1 MVSSSHSSH
10 LTTTSNKRMEK
21 PDLCSRFW
29 TSKKQISELKGCP
42 EMPLGF
48 SGGLKKLPANA
59 GDGGS
64 IPGWGRPPGEGNSN
78 PLQSSCLENSL
89 DREAWRATV
98 HGVAKDR
105 TQLSAWAHMHAET
118 PLTGNGMKET
128 HHKITIQ
135 NSRGHYGRI
144 LDLCSI
150 CELLKKY
157 KLNKINTALKINHA
171 FLSS

>member
-1 MVSSSHSSH
+1 MSY
-10 LTTTSNKRMEK
+10 LAT
-21 PDLCSRFW
+21 
-29 TSKKQISELKGCP
+29 
-42 EMPLGF
+42 
-48 SGGLKKLPANA
+48 LKKNLIHQDSETNQTIHSHNYLQ
-59 GDGGS
+59 S
-64 IPGWGRPPGEGNSN
+64 ILHIMLVMVTGEGNSN
-78 PLQSSCLENSL
+78 PLQSSCLKNSL

-98 HGVAKDR
+98 NGVAKDR